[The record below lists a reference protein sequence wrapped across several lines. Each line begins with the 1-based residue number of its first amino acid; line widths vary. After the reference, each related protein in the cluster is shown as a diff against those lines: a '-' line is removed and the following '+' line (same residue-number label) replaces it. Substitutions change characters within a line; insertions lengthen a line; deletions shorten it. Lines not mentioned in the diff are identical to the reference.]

1 MLATDARKIT
11 HQIREELMKK
21 IEVNVYQ
28 LGYDLLRRAIS
39 FRWNHPDAHN
49 ITGNL
54 LNSIIV
60 GLYREG
66 KPLYAYYSGNAVH
79 RAKYKKMSYRTKRPY
94 HFYVDYQGDEAWYL
108 PEVFTNKGWGFDD
121 ALNFFAKWKP
131 KNKKGFEIV
140 VAYTTEYANFV
151 ENERSTTG
159 ILETRRFVENTAV
172 SFLKLD

>member
-1 MLATDARKIT
+1 MAKAITDAIK
-11 HQIREELMKK
+11 KK
-21 IEVNVYQ
+21 IFDQTEVMLSEWCYNIMYAAINA
-28 LGYDLLRRAIS
+28 RAK
-39 FRWNHPDAHN
+39 NKEAHD

-79 RAKYKKMSYRTKRPY
+79 RAKYKKMSHRTKRPY